1 MKNSKGFNKG
11 FNLISVIVIICITS
25 IVSAVTAGIIVT
37 NNYNLSYSDLSSDK
51 DLSDFIKAYSNIVN
65 NYYEDVDKEKMLD
78 SALNAMLNY
87 LGDNYTTYLTEDQR
101 KSLEESL
108 QGTYKGIGIE
118 IDKDRIITKVIK
130 NGPAEEAGLQ
140 VGDKFISVDGTNLNE
155 TDGTAVGVLIRS
167 TDKKAV
173 DVVIERNGE
182 ELTFN
187 VKIGTIEEPAI
198 TYEIKDNNIGYI
210 QISKFSRP
218 LTSQMESALKDLEAN
233 GMSKLIIDLRN
244 NSGGYLDSAETTA
257 SLFLKKGKLIYSLE
271 DKNSKEDYYDQT
283 ETSRNYPIVVLINNN
298 SASSAEILAAALKDS
313 YGAVLV
319 GQTSYGKGKVQQTY
333 DMEDGSM
340 AKFTSARWLR
350 PNGDCIDK
358 KGINPDFEVAQ
369 TTQTDENGQEVT
381 IDTQLAKALEVIG
394 AM

>member
-1 MKNSKGFNKG
+1 MKNSKG
-11 FNLISVIVIICITS
+11 FNLISVIIIICITS
-25 IVSAVTAGIIVT
+25 VVSAVTAGIIVT
-37 NNYNLSYSDLSSDK
+37 NNYNLSYSDLSNDK
-51 DLSDFIKAYSNIVN
+51 ELTDFIKAYSNIVN

-87 LGDNYTTYLTEDQR
+87 LGDNYTTYLTDEQR
-101 KSLEESL
+101 KALEESL
-108 QGTYKGIGIE
+108 QGTYQGIGVE
-118 IDKDRIITKVIK
+118 INKDRVITKVTK
-130 NGPAEEAGLQ
+130 NGPAEAAGLQ
-140 VGDKFISVDGTNLNE
+140 AGDKFMSIDGTKLND
-155 TDGTAVGVLIRS
+155 TDGNSVGLLIRG

-173 DVVIERNGE
+173 DIVVDRNGE

-198 TYEIKDNNIGYI
+198 VYGMQENNIGYI

-218 LTSQMESALKDLEAN
+218 LTSQMENALKELEAN
-233 GMSKLIIDLRN
+233 GMEKLIIDLRN
-244 NSGGYLDSAETTA
+244 NTGGYLDSAETTA

-283 ETSRNYPIVVLINNN
+283 ETSRDYPIVVLINNN

-333 DMEDGSM
+333 DMKDGSM

-350 PNGDCIDK
+350 PTGDCIDK
-358 KGINPDFEVAQ
+358 KGIKPDFEVAQ
-369 TTQTDENGQEVT
+369 TTQTNENGEEII
-381 IDTQLAKALEVIG
+381 IDTQLVKALEVIG

>member
-1 MKNSKGFNKG
+1 MKNSKG
-11 FNLISVIVIICITS
+11 FNLISVIIIICITS
-25 IVSAVTAGIIVT
+25 VVSAVTAGIIVT
-37 NNYNLSYSDLSSDK
+37 NNYNLSYSDLSNDK
-51 DLSDFIKAYSNIVN
+51 ELTDFIKAYSNIVN

-87 LGDNYTTYLTEDQR
+87 LGDNYTTYLTDEQR
-101 KSLEESL
+101 KALEESL
-108 QGTYKGIGIE
+108 QGTYQGIGVE
-118 IDKDRIITKVIK
+118 INKDRVITKVTK
-130 NGPAEEAGLQ
+130 NGPAEAAGLQ
-140 VGDKFISVDGTNLNE
+140 AGDKFMSIDGTKLND
-155 TDGTAVGVLIRS
+155 TDGNAVGLLIRG

-173 DVVIERNGE
+173 DIVVDRNGE

-198 TYEIKDNNIGYI
+198 VYGMQENNIGYI

-218 LTSQMESALKDLEAN
+218 LTSQMENALKELEAN
-233 GMSKLIIDLRN
+233 GMEKLIIDLRN
-244 NSGGYLDSAETTA
+244 NTGGYLDSAETTA

-271 DKNSKEDYYDQT
+271 DKKSKEDYYDQT
-283 ETSRNYPIVVLINNN
+283 ETSKDYPIVVLINNN

-350 PNGDCIDK
+350 PTGDCIDK
-358 KGINPDFEVAQ
+358 KGIKPDFEVAQ
-369 TTQTDENGQEVT
+369 TTQTNENGEEII
-381 IDTQLAKALEVIG
+381 IDTQLVKALEVIG

>member
-1 MKNSKGFNKG
+1 MKNSKG
-11 FNLISVIVIICITS
+11 FNLISVIIIICITS
-25 IVSAVTAGIIVT
+25 VVSAVTAGIIVT
-37 NNYNLSYSDLSSDK
+37 NNYNLSYSDLSNDK
-51 DLSDFIKAYSNIVN
+51 ELTDFIKAYSNIVN

-87 LGDNYTTYLTEDQR
+87 LGDNYTTYLTDEQR
-101 KSLEESL
+101 KALEESL
-108 QGTYKGIGIE
+108 QGTYQGIGVE
-118 IDKDRIITKVIK
+118 INKDRVITKVTK
-130 NGPAEEAGLQ
+130 NGPAEAAGLQ
-140 VGDKFISVDGTNLNE
+140 AGDKFMSIDGTKLND
-155 TDGTAVGVLIRS
+155 TDGNAVGLLIRG

-173 DVVIERNGE
+173 DIVVDRNGE

-198 TYEIKDNNIGYI
+198 VYGMQENNIGYI

-218 LTSQMESALKDLEAN
+218 LTSQMENALKELEAN
-233 GMSKLIIDLRN
+233 GMEKLIIDLRN
-244 NSGGYLDSAETTA
+244 NTGGYLDSAETTA

-283 ETSRNYPIVVLINNN
+283 ETSRDYPIVVLINNN

-350 PNGDCIDK
+350 PTGDCIDK
-358 KGINPDFEVAQ
+358 KGIKPDFEVAQ
-369 TTQTDENGQEVT
+369 TTQTDENGEEII
-381 IDTQLAKALEVIG
+381 IDTQLVKALEVIG

>member
-1 MKNSKGFNKG
+1 MKNSKG
-11 FNLISVIVIICITS
+11 FNLISVIIIICVTS
-25 IVSAVTAGIIVT
+25 VVSAVTAGIIVT
-37 NNYNLSYSDLSSDK
+37 NNYNLSYSDLSNDK
-51 DLSDFIKAYSNIVN
+51 ELTDFIKAYSNIVN
-65 NYYEDVDKEKMLD
+65 NYYENVDKEKMLD

-87 LGDNYTTYLTEDQR
+87 LGDNYTTYLTDEQR
-101 KSLEESL
+101 KALEESL
-108 QGTYKGIGIE
+108 QGTYQGIGVE
-118 IDKDRIITKVIK
+118 INKDRVITKVTK
-130 NGPAEEAGLQ
+130 NGPAEAAGLQ
-140 VGDKFISVDGTNLNE
+140 AGDKFMSIDGTKLND
-155 TDGTAVGVLIRS
+155 TDGNAVGLLIRG

-173 DVVIERNGE
+173 DIVVDRNGE

-198 TYEIKDNNIGYI
+198 VYGMQENNIGYI

-218 LTSQMESALKDLEAN
+218 LTSQMENALKELEAN
-233 GMSKLIIDLRN
+233 GMEKLIIDLRN
-244 NSGGYLDSAETTA
+244 NTGGYLDSAETTA

-271 DKNSKEDYYDQT
+271 DKKSKEDYYDQT
-283 ETSRNYPIVVLINNN
+283 ETSRDYPIVVLINNN

-350 PNGDCIDK
+350 PTGDCIDK
-358 KGINPDFEVAQ
+358 KGIKPDFEMAQ
-369 TTQTDENGQEVT
+369 TTQTNENGEEII
-381 IDTQLAKALEVIG
+381 IDTQLIKALEVIG

>member
-1 MKNSKGFNKG
+1 MKNSKG
-11 FNLISVIVIICITS
+11 FNLISVIIIICITS
-25 IVSAVTAGIIVT
+25 VVSAVTAGIIVT
-37 NNYNLSYSDLSSDK
+37 NNYNLSYSDLSNDK
-51 DLSDFIKAYSNIVN
+51 ELTDFIKAYSNIVN
-65 NYYEDVDKEKMLD
+65 NYYEDVDREKMLD

-87 LGDNYTTYLTEDQR
+87 LGDNYTTYLTDEQR
-101 KSLEESL
+101 KALEESL
-108 QGTYKGIGIE
+108 QGTYQGIGVE
-118 IDKDRIITKVIK
+118 INKDRVITKVTK
-130 NGPAEEAGLQ
+130 NGPAEAAGLQ
-140 VGDKFISVDGTNLNE
+140 AGDKFMSIDGTKLND
-155 TDGTAVGVLIRS
+155 TDGNAVGLLIRG

-173 DVVIERNGE
+173 DIVVDRNGE

-198 TYEIKDNNIGYI
+198 VYGMQENNIGYI

-218 LTSQMESALKDLEAN
+218 LTSQMENALKELEAN
-233 GMSKLIIDLRN
+233 GMEKLIIDLRN
-244 NSGGYLDSAETTA
+244 NTGGYLDSAETTA

-283 ETSRNYPIVVLINNN
+283 ETSRDYPIVVLINNN

-333 DMEDGSM
+333 DMKDGSM

-350 PNGDCIDK
+350 PTGDCIDK
-358 KGINPDFEVAQ
+358 KGIKPDFEVAQ
-369 TTQTDENGQEVT
+369 TTQTNENGEEII
-381 IDTQLAKALEVIG
+381 IDTQLVKALEVIG

>member
-1 MKNSKGFNKG
+1 MKNSKG
-11 FNLISVIVIICITS
+11 FNLISVIIIICITS
-25 IVSAVTAGIIVT
+25 VVSAVTAGIIVT
-37 NNYNLSYSDLSSDK
+37 NNYNLSYSDLSNDK
-51 DLSDFIKAYSNIVN
+51 ELTDFIKAYSNIVN

-87 LGDNYTTYLTEDQR
+87 LGDNYTTYLTDEQR
-101 KSLEESL
+101 KALEESL
-108 QGTYKGIGIE
+108 QGTYQGIGVE
-118 IDKDRIITKVIK
+118 INKDRVITKVTK
-130 NGPAEEAGLQ
+130 NGPAEAAGLQ
-140 VGDKFISVDGTNLNE
+140 AGDKFMSIDGTKLND
-155 TDGTAVGVLIRS
+155 TDGNAVGLLIRG
-167 TDKKAV
+167 TDKKVV
-173 DVVIERNGE
+173 DIVVDRNGE

-198 TYEIKDNNIGYI
+198 VYGMQENNIGYI

-218 LTSQMESALKDLEAN
+218 LTSQMENALKELEAN
-233 GMSKLIIDLRN
+233 GMEKLIIDLRN
-244 NSGGYLDSAETTA
+244 NTGGYLDSAETTA

-283 ETSRNYPIVVLINNN
+283 ETSRDYPIVVLINNN

-333 DMEDGSM
+333 DMKDGSM

-350 PNGDCIDK
+350 PTGDCIDK
-358 KGINPDFEVAQ
+358 KGIKPDFEVAQ
-369 TTQTDENGQEVT
+369 TTQTNENGEEII
-381 IDTQLAKALEVIG
+381 IDTQLVKALEVIG

>member
-1 MKNSKGFNKG
+1 MKNSKG
-11 FNLISVIVIICITS
+11 FNLISVIIIICITS
-25 IVSAVTAGIIVT
+25 VVSAVTAGIIVT
-37 NNYNLSYSDLSSDK
+37 NNYNLSYSDLSNDK
-51 DLSDFIKAYSNIVN
+51 ELTDFIKAYSNIVN

-87 LGDNYTTYLTEDQR
+87 LGDNYTTYLTDEQR
-101 KSLEESL
+101 KALEESL
-108 QGTYKGIGIE
+108 QGTYQGIGVE
-118 IDKDRIITKVIK
+118 INKDRVITKVTK
-130 NGPAEEAGLQ
+130 NGPAEAAGLQ
-140 VGDKFISVDGTNLNE
+140 AGDKFISIDGTKLND
-155 TDGTAVGVLIRS
+155 TDGNAVGLLIRG

-173 DVVIERNGE
+173 DIVVDRNGE

-198 TYEIKDNNIGYI
+198 VYGMQENNIGYI

-218 LTSQMESALKDLEAN
+218 LTSQMENALKELEAN
-233 GMSKLIIDLRN
+233 GMEKLIIDLRN
-244 NSGGYLDSAETTA
+244 NTGGYLDSAETTA

-283 ETSRNYPIVVLINNN
+283 ETSRDYPIVVLINNN

-333 DMEDGSM
+333 DMKDGSM

-350 PNGDCIDK
+350 PTGDCIDK
-358 KGINPDFEVAQ
+358 KGIKPDFEVAQ
-369 TTQTDENGQEVT
+369 TTQTNENGEEII
-381 IDTQLAKALEVIG
+381 IDTQLVKALEVIG

>member
-1 MKNSKGFNKG
+1 MKNSKG
-11 FNLISVIVIICITS
+11 FNLISVIIIICITS
-25 IVSAVTAGIIVT
+25 VVSAVTAGIIVT
-37 NNYNLSYSDLSSDK
+37 NNYNLSYSDLSNDK
-51 DLSDFIKAYSNIVN
+51 ELTDFIKAYSNIVN

-87 LGDNYTTYLTEDQR
+87 LGDNYTTYLTDEQR
-101 KSLEESL
+101 KALEESL
-108 QGTYKGIGIE
+108 QGTYQGIGVE
-118 IDKDRIITKVIK
+118 INKDRVITKVTK
-130 NGPAEEAGLQ
+130 NGPAEAAGLQ
-140 VGDKFISVDGTNLNE
+140 AGDKFMSIDGTKLND
-155 TDGTAVGVLIRS
+155 TDGNAVGLLIRG
-167 TDKKAV
+167 TDKKTV
-173 DVVIERNGE
+173 DIVVDRNGE

-198 TYEIKDNNIGYI
+198 VYGMQENNIGYI

-218 LTSQMESALKDLEAN
+218 LTSQMENALKELEAN
-233 GMSKLIIDLRN
+233 GMEKLIIDLRN
-244 NSGGYLDSAETTA
+244 NTGGYLDSAETTA

-283 ETSRNYPIVVLINNN
+283 ETSRDYPIVVLINNN

-333 DMEDGSM
+333 DMKDGSM

-350 PNGDCIDK
+350 PTGDCIDK
-358 KGINPDFEVAQ
+358 KGIKPDFEVAQ
-369 TTQTDENGQEVT
+369 TTQTNENGEEII
-381 IDTQLAKALEVIG
+381 IDTQLVKALEVIG

>member
-1 MKNSKGFNKG
+1 MKNSKG
-11 FNLISVIVIICITS
+11 FNLISVIIIICITS
-25 IVSAVTAGIIVT
+25 VVSAVTAGIIVT
-37 NNYNLSYSDLSSDK
+37 NNYNLSYSDLSNDK
-51 DLSDFIKAYSNIVN
+51 ELTDFIKAYSNIVN

-87 LGDNYTTYLTEDQR
+87 LGDNYTTYLTDEQR
-101 KSLEESL
+101 KALEESL
-108 QGTYKGIGIE
+108 QGTYQGIGVE
-118 IDKDRIITKVIK
+118 INKDRVITKVTK
-130 NGPAEEAGLQ
+130 NGPAEAAGLQ
-140 VGDKFISVDGTNLNE
+140 AGDKFMSIDGTKLND
-155 TDGTAVGVLIRS
+155 TDGNAVGLLIRG

-173 DVVIERNGE
+173 DIVVDRNGE

-198 TYEIKDNNIGYI
+198 VYGMQENNIGYI

-218 LTSQMESALKDLEAN
+218 LTSQMENALKELEAN
-233 GMSKLIIDLRN
+233 GMEKLIIDLRN
-244 NSGGYLDSAETTA
+244 NTGGYLDSAETTA

-283 ETSRNYPIVVLINNN
+283 ETSRDYLIVVLINNN

-333 DMEDGSM
+333 DMKDGSM

-350 PNGDCIDK
+350 PTGDCIDK
-358 KGINPDFEVAQ
+358 KGIKPDFEVAQ
-369 TTQTDENGQEVT
+369 TTQTNENGEEII
-381 IDTQLAKALEVIG
+381 IDTQLVKALEVIG

>member
-1 MKNSKGFNKG
+1 MKNSKG
-11 FNLISVIVIICITS
+11 FNLISVIIIICITS
-25 IVSAVTAGIIVT
+25 VVSAVTAGIIVT
-37 NNYNLSYSDLSSDK
+37 NNYNLSYSDLSNDK
-51 DLSDFIKAYSNIVN
+51 ELTDFIKAYSNIVN

-87 LGDNYTTYLTEDQR
+87 LGDNYTTYLTDEQR
-101 KSLEESL
+101 KALEESL
-108 QGTYKGIGIE
+108 QGTYQGIGVE
-118 IDKDRIITKVIK
+118 INKDRVITKVTK
-130 NGPAEEAGLQ
+130 NGPAEASGLQ
-140 VGDKFISVDGTNLNE
+140 TGDKFMSIDGTKLND
-155 TDGTAVGVLIRS
+155 TDGNAVGLLIRG

-173 DVVIERNGE
+173 DIVVDRNGE

-198 TYEIKDNNIGYI
+198 VYGMQENNIGYI

-218 LTSQMESALKDLEAN
+218 LTSQMENALKELEAN
-233 GMSKLIIDLRN
+233 GMEKLIIDLRN
-244 NSGGYLDSAETTA
+244 NTGGYLDSAETTA

-271 DKNSKEDYYDQT
+271 DKKSKEDYYDQT
-283 ETSRNYPIVVLINNN
+283 ETSKDYPIVVLINNN

-350 PNGDCIDK
+350 PTGDCIDK
-358 KGINPDFEVAQ
+358 KGIKPDFEVAQ
-369 TTQTDENGQEVT
+369 TTQTNENGEEII
-381 IDTQLAKALEVIG
+381 IDTQLVKALEVIG

>member
-1 MKNSKGFNKG
+1 MKNSKG
-11 FNLISVIVIICITS
+11 FNLISVIIIICITS
-25 IVSAVTAGIIVT
+25 VVSAVTAGIIVT
-37 NNYNLSYSDLSSDK
+37 NNYNLSYSDLSNNK
-51 DLSDFIKAYSNIVN
+51 ELTDFIKAYSNIVN

-87 LGDNYTTYLTEDQR
+87 LGDNYTTYLTDEQR
-101 KSLEESL
+101 KALEESL
-108 QGTYKGIGIE
+108 QGTYQGIGVE
-118 IDKDRIITKVIK
+118 INKDRVITKVTK
-130 NGPAEEAGLQ
+130 NGPAEAAGLQ
-140 VGDKFISVDGTNLNE
+140 AGDKFMSIDGTKLND
-155 TDGTAVGVLIRS
+155 TDGNAVGLLIRG

-173 DVVIERNGE
+173 DIVVDRNGE

-198 TYEIKDNNIGYI
+198 VYGMQENNIGYI

-218 LTSQMESALKDLEAN
+218 LTSQMENALKELEAN
-233 GMSKLIIDLRN
+233 GMEKLIIDLRN
-244 NSGGYLDSAETTA
+244 NTGGYLDSAETTA

-283 ETSRNYPIVVLINNN
+283 ETSRDYPIVVLINNN

-333 DMEDGSM
+333 DMKDGSM

-350 PNGDCIDK
+350 PTGDCIDK
-358 KGINPDFEVAQ
+358 KGIKPDFEVAQ
-369 TTQTDENGQEVT
+369 TTQTDENGEEII
-381 IDTQLAKALEVIG
+381 IDTQLVKALEVIG

>member
-1 MKNSKGFNKG
+1 MKNSKG
-11 FNLISVIVIICITS
+11 FNLISVIIIICITS
-25 IVSAVTAGIIVT
+25 VVSAITAGIIVT
-37 NNYNLSYSDLSSDK
+37 NNYNLSYSDLSNDK
-51 DLSDFIKAYSNIVN
+51 ELSDFIKAYSNIVN

-87 LGDNYTTYLTEDQR
+87 LGDNYTTYLTDEQR
-101 KSLEESL
+101 KALEESL
-108 QGTYKGIGIE
+108 QGTYQGIGVE
-118 IDKDRIITKVIK
+118 INKDRVITKVTK
-130 NGPAEEAGLQ
+130 NGPAEAAGLQ
-140 VGDKFISVDGTNLNE
+140 AGDKFMSIDGTKLND
-155 TDGTAVGVLIRS
+155 TDGNAVGLLIRG
-167 TDKKAV
+167 TDKKVV
-173 DVVIERNGE
+173 DIVVDRNGE

-198 TYEIKDNNIGYI
+198 VYGMQENNIGYI

-218 LTSQMESALKDLEAN
+218 LTSQMENALKELEAN
-233 GMSKLIIDLRN
+233 GMEKLIIDLRN
-244 NSGGYLDSAETTA
+244 NTGGYLDSAETTA

-283 ETSRNYPIVVLINNN
+283 ETSRDYPIVVLINNN

-333 DMEDGSM
+333 DMKDGSM

-350 PNGDCIDK
+350 PTGDCIDK
-358 KGINPDFEVAQ
+358 KGIKPDFEVAQ
-369 TTQTDENGQEVT
+369 TTQTNENGEEII
-381 IDTQLAKALEVIG
+381 IDTQLVKALEVIG

>member
-1 MKNSKGFNKG
+1 MKNSKG
-11 FNLISVIVIICITS
+11 FNLISVIIIICITS
-25 IVSAVTAGIIVT
+25 VVSAVTAGIIVT
-37 NNYNLSYSDLSSDK
+37 NNYNLSYSDLSNDK
-51 DLSDFIKAYSNIVN
+51 ELSDFIKAYSNIVN
-65 NYYEDVDKEKMLD
+65 NYYENVDKEKMLD

-87 LGDNYTTYLTEDQR
+87 LGDNYTTYLTDEQR
-101 KSLEESL
+101 KALEESL
-108 QGTYKGIGIE
+108 QGTYQGIGVE
-118 IDKDRIITKVIK
+118 INKDRVITKVTK
-130 NGPAEEAGLQ
+130 NGPAEAAGLQ
-140 VGDKFISVDGTNLNE
+140 AGDKFMSIDGTKLND
-155 TDGTAVGVLIRS
+155 TDGNAVGLLIRG
-167 TDKKAV
+167 TNKKAV
-173 DVVIERNGE
+173 DIIVDRNGE

-198 TYEIKDNNIGYI
+198 AYGMQENNIGYI

-218 LTSQMESALKDLEAN
+218 LTSQMENALKELEAN
-233 GMSKLIIDLRN
+233 GMEKLIIDLRN
-244 NSGGYLDSAETTA
+244 NTGGYLDSAETTA

-271 DKNSKEDYYDQT
+271 DKKSKEDYYDQT
-283 ETSRNYPIVVLINNN
+283 ETSRDYPIVVLINNN

-350 PNGDCIDK
+350 PTGDCIDK
-358 KGINPDFEVAQ
+358 KGIKPDFEVPQ
-369 TTQTDENGQEVT
+369 TTQTNENGEEII
-381 IDTQLAKALEVIG
+381 IDTQLVKALEVIG

>member
-1 MKNSKGFNKG
+1 MKNSKG
-11 FNLISVIVIICITS
+11 FNLISVIIIICITS
-25 IVSAVTAGIIVT
+25 VVSAVTAGIIVT
-37 NNYNLSYSDLSSDK
+37 NNYNLSYSDLSNDK
-51 DLSDFIKAYSNIVN
+51 ELTDFIKAYSNIVN

-87 LGDNYTTYLTEDQR
+87 LGDNYTTYLTDEQR
-101 KSLEESL
+101 KALEESL
-108 QGTYKGIGIE
+108 QGTYQGIGVE
-118 IDKDRIITKVIK
+118 INKDRVITKVTK
-130 NGPAEEAGLQ
+130 NGPAEAAGLQ
-140 VGDKFISVDGTNLNE
+140 AGDKFMSIDGTKLND
-155 TDGTAVGVLIRS
+155 TDGNAVGLLIRG

-173 DVVIERNGE
+173 DIVVDRNGE

-198 TYEIKDNNIGYI
+198 VYGMQENNTGYI

-218 LTSQMESALKDLEAN
+218 LTSQMENALKELEAN
-233 GMSKLIIDLRN
+233 GMEKLIIDLRN
-244 NSGGYLDSAETTA
+244 NTGGYLDSAETTA

-283 ETSRNYPIVVLINNN
+283 ETSRDYPIVVLINNN

-333 DMEDGSM
+333 DMKDGSM

-350 PNGDCIDK
+350 PTGDCIDK
-358 KGINPDFEVAQ
+358 KGIKPDFEVAQ
-369 TTQTDENGQEVT
+369 TTQTDENGEEII
-381 IDTQLAKALEVIG
+381 IDTQLVKALEVIG

>member
-1 MKNSKGFNKG
+1 MKNSKG
-11 FNLISVIVIICITS
+11 FNLISVIIIICITS
-25 IVSAVTAGIIVT
+25 VVSAVTAGIIVT
-37 NNYNLSYSDLSSDK
+37 NNYNLSYSDLSNDK
-51 DLSDFIKAYSNIVN
+51 ELSDFIKAYSNIVN
-65 NYYEDVDKEKMLD
+65 NYYENVDKEKMLD

-87 LGDNYTTYLTEDQR
+87 LGDNYTTYLTDEQR
-101 KSLEESL
+101 KALEESL
-108 QGTYKGIGIE
+108 QGTYQGIGVE
-118 IDKDRIITKVIK
+118 INKDRVITKVTK
-130 NGPAEEAGLQ
+130 NGPAEAAGLQ
-140 VGDKFISVDGTNLNE
+140 AGDKFLSIDGTKLND
-155 TDGTAVGVLIRS
+155 TDGNAVGLLIRG
-167 TDKKAV
+167 TNKKAV
-173 DVVIERNGE
+173 DIIVDRNGE

-198 TYEIKDNNIGYI
+198 AYGMQENNIGYI

-218 LTSQMESALKDLEAN
+218 LTSQMENALKELEAN
-233 GMSKLIIDLRN
+233 GMEKLIIDLRN
-244 NSGGYLDSAETTA
+244 NTGGYLDSAETTA

-271 DKNSKEDYYDQT
+271 DKKSKEDYYDQT
-283 ETSRNYPIVVLINNN
+283 ETSRDYPIVVLINNN

-350 PNGDCIDK
+350 PTGDCIDK
-358 KGINPDFEVAQ
+358 KGIKPDFEVPQ
-369 TTQTDENGQEVT
+369 TTQTNENGEEII
-381 IDTQLAKALEVIG
+381 IDTQLVKALEVIG

>member
-1 MKNSKGFNKG
+1 MKNSKG
-11 FNLISVIVIICITS
+11 FNLISVIIIICITS
-25 IVSAVTAGIIVT
+25 VVSAMTAGIIVT
-37 NNYNLSYSDLSSDK
+37 NNYNLSYSDLSNDK
-51 DLSDFIKAYSNIVN
+51 ELADFVKAYSNIVN

-87 LGDNYTTYLTEDQR
+87 LGDNYTTYLTDEQR
-101 KSLEESL
+101 KALEESL
-108 QGTYKGIGIE
+108 QGTYQGIGVE
-118 IDKDRIITKVIK
+118 IDKDRVITKVTK
-130 NGPAEEAGLQ
+130 NGPAEVAGLQ
-140 VGDKFISVDGTNLNE
+140 VGDKFMSIDGTKLND
-155 TDGTAVGVLIRS
+155 TDGNAVGLLIS
-167 TDKKAV
+167 GSDKEAV
-173 DVVIERNGE
+173 DIVVDRNGE

-198 TYEIKDNNIGYI
+198 GYEMKENNIGYI

-218 LTSQMESALKDLEAN
+218 LTSQMENALKELEAN
-233 GMSKLIIDLRN
+233 GMEKLVIDLRN
-244 NSGGYLDSAETTA
+244 NTGGYLDSAETTA

-271 DKNSKEDYYDQT
+271 DKKSKEDYYDQT
-283 ETSRNYPIVVLINNN
+283 ETSRDYPIVVLINNN

-350 PNGDCIDK
+350 PTGDCIDK
-358 KGINPDFEVAQ
+358 KGIKPDFEVAQ
-369 TTQTDENGQEVT
+369 TTQTDENGEEIIV
-381 IDTQLAKALEVIG
+381 DTQLVKALEVIG

>member
-1 MKNSKGFNKG
+1 MKNSKG
-11 FNLISVIVIICITS
+11 FNLISVIIIICITS
-25 IVSAVTAGIIVT
+25 VVSAVTAGIIVT
-37 NNYNLSYSDLSSDK
+37 NNYNLSYSDLSNDK
-51 DLSDFIKAYSNIVN
+51 ELTDFIKAYSNIVN

-87 LGDNYTTYLTEDQR
+87 LGDNYTTYLTDEQR
-101 KSLEESL
+101 KALEESL
-108 QGTYKGIGIE
+108 QGTYQGIGVE
-118 IDKDRIITKVIK
+118 INKDRVITKVTK
-130 NGPAEEAGLQ
+130 NGPAEAAGLQ
-140 VGDKFISVDGTNLNE
+140 AGDKFMSIDGTKLND
-155 TDGTAVGVLIRS
+155 TDGNAVGLLIRG

-173 DVVIERNGE
+173 DIVVDRNGE

-198 TYEIKDNNIGYI
+198 VYGMQENNIGYI

-218 LTSQMESALKDLEAN
+218 LTSQMENALKELEAN
-233 GMSKLIIDLRN
+233 GMEKLIIDLRN
-244 NSGGYLDSAETTA
+244 NTGGYLDSAETTA

-271 DKNSKEDYYDQT
+271 DKKSKEDYYDQT
-283 ETSRNYPIVVLINNN
+283 ESSRDYPIVVLINNN

-350 PNGDCIDK
+350 PTGDCIDK
-358 KGINPDFEVAQ
+358 KGIKPDFEVAQ
-369 TTQTDENGQEVT
+369 TTQTNENGEEII
-381 IDTQLAKALEVIG
+381 IDTQLVKALEVIG

>member
-1 MKNSKGFNKG
+1 MKNSKG
-11 FNLISVIVIICITS
+11 FNLISVIIIICITS
-25 IVSAVTAGIIVT
+25 VVSAVTAGIIVT
-37 NNYNLSYSDLSSDK
+37 NNYNLSYSDLSNDK
-51 DLSDFIKAYSNIVN
+51 ELTDFIKAYSNIVN

-87 LGDNYTTYLTEDQR
+87 LGDNYTTYLTDEQR
-101 KSLEESL
+101 KALEESL
-108 QGTYKGIGIE
+108 QGTYQGIGVE
-118 IDKDRIITKVIK
+118 INKDRVITKVTK
-130 NGPAEEAGLQ
+130 NGPAEAAGLQ
-140 VGDKFISVDGTNLNE
+140 AGDKFLSIDGTKLND
-155 TDGTAVGVLIRS
+155 TDGNAVGLLIRG
-167 TDKKAV
+167 TNKKAV
-173 DVVIERNGE
+173 DIIVDRNGE

-198 TYEIKDNNIGYI
+198 GYEMKENNIGYI

-218 LTSQMESALKDLEAN
+218 LTSQMENALKELEAN
-233 GMSKLIIDLRN
+233 GMEKLIIDLRN
-244 NSGGYLDSAETTA
+244 NTGGYLDSAETTA

-271 DKNSKEDYYDQT
+271 DKKSKEDYYDQT
-283 ETSRNYPIVVLINNN
+283 ETSRDYPIVVLINNN

-350 PNGDCIDK
+350 PTGDCIDK
-358 KGINPDFEVAQ
+358 KGIKPDFEVSQ
-369 TTQTDENGQEVT
+369 TTQTNENGEEII
-381 IDTQLAKALEVIG
+381 IDTQLVKALEVIG

>member
-1 MKNSKGFNKG
+1 MKNSKG
-11 FNLISVIVIICITS
+11 FNLISVIIIICITS
-25 IVSAVTAGIIVT
+25 VVSAVTAGIIVT
-37 NNYNLSYSDLSSDK
+37 NNYNLSYSDLSNDK
-51 DLSDFIKAYSNIVN
+51 ELTDFIKAYSNIVN
-65 NYYEDVDKEKMLD
+65 NYYENVDKEKMLD

-87 LGDNYTTYLTEDQR
+87 LGDNYTTYLTDEQR
-101 KSLEESL
+101 KALEESL
-108 QGTYKGIGIE
+108 QGTYQGIGVE
-118 IDKDRIITKVIK
+118 INKDRVITKVTK
-130 NGPAEEAGLQ
+130 NGPAEAAGLQ
-140 VGDKFISVDGTNLNE
+140 AGDKFMSIDGTKLND
-155 TDGTAVGVLIRS
+155 TDGNAVGLLIRG

-173 DVVIERNGE
+173 DIVVDRNGE

-198 TYEIKDNNIGYI
+198 GYKMKENNIGYI

-218 LTSQMESALKDLEAN
+218 LTSQMENALKELEAN
-233 GMSKLIIDLRN
+233 GMEKLIIDLRN
-244 NSGGYLDSAETTA
+244 NTGGYLDSAETTA

-271 DKNSKEDYYDQT
+271 DKKSKEDYYDQT
-283 ETSRNYPIVVLINNN
+283 ESSRDYPIVVLINNN

-350 PNGDCIDK
+350 PTGDCIDK
-358 KGINPDFEVAQ
+358 KGIKPDFEVAQ
-369 TTQTDENGQEVT
+369 TTQTNENGEEII
-381 IDTQLAKALEVIG
+381 IDTQLVKALEVIR

>member
-1 MKNSKGFNKG
+1 MKNSKG
-11 FNLISVIVIICITS
+11 FNLISVIIIICITS
-25 IVSAVTAGIIVT
+25 VVSAVTAGIIVT
-37 NNYNLSYSDLSSDK
+37 NNYNLSYSDLSNDK
-51 DLSDFIKAYSNIVN
+51 ELTDFIKAYSNIVN
-65 NYYEDVDKEKMLD
+65 NYYENVDKEKMLD

-87 LGDNYTTYLTEDQR
+87 LGDNYTTYLTDEQR
-101 KSLEESL
+101 KALEESL
-108 QGTYKGIGIE
+108 QGTYQGIGVE
-118 IDKDRIITKVIK
+118 INKDRVITKVTK
-130 NGPAEEAGLQ
+130 NGPAEAAGLQ
-140 VGDKFISVDGTNLNE
+140 AGDKFMSIDGTKLND
-155 TDGTAVGVLIRS
+155 TDGNAVGLLIRG

-173 DVVIERNGE
+173 DIIVNRNGE

-198 TYEIKDNNIGYI
+198 GYEMKENNIGYI

-218 LTSQMESALKDLEAN
+218 LTSQMENALKELEAN
-233 GMSKLIIDLRN
+233 GMEKLIIDLRN
-244 NSGGYLDSAETTA
+244 NTGGYLDSAETTA

-271 DKNSKEDYYDQT
+271 DKKSKEDYYDQT
-283 ETSRNYPIVVLINNN
+283 ETSRDYPIVVLINNN

-350 PNGDCIDK
+350 PTGDCIDK
-358 KGINPDFEVAQ
+358 KGIKPDFEVAQ
-369 TTQTDENGQEVT
+369 TTQTNENGEEII
-381 IDTQLAKALEVIG
+381 IDTQLVKALEVIG

>member
-1 MKNSKGFNKG
+1 MKNNKGFNKG

-87 LGDNYTTYLTEDQR
+87 LGDNYTTYLTKDQR

-155 TDGTAVGVLIRS
+155 TDGTAVGILIRS

-182 ELTFN
+182 KITIN

-198 TYEIKDNNIGYI
+198 TYEMKDNNIGYI

>member
-1 MKNSKGFNKG
+1 MKNNKG
-11 FNLISVIVIICITS
+11 FNLISVIIIICITS
-25 IVSAVTAGIIVT
+25 VVSAVTAGIIVT
-37 NNYNLSYSDLSSDK
+37 NNYNLSYSDLSNDK
-51 DLSDFIKAYSNIVN
+51 ELTDFIKAYSNIVN

-87 LGDNYTTYLTEDQR
+87 LGDNYTTYLTDEQR
-101 KSLEESL
+101 KALEESL
-108 QGTYKGIGIE
+108 QGTYQGIGVE
-118 IDKDRIITKVIK
+118 INKDRVITKVTK
-130 NGPAEEAGLQ
+130 NGPAEAAGLQ
-140 VGDKFISVDGTNLNE
+140 AGDKFMSIDGTKLND
-155 TDGTAVGVLIRS
+155 TDGNAVGLLIRG

-173 DVVIERNGE
+173 DIVVDRNGE

-198 TYEIKDNNIGYI
+198 VYGMQENNIGYI

-218 LTSQMESALKDLEAN
+218 LTSQMENALKELEVN
-233 GMSKLIIDLRN
+233 GMEKLIIDLRN
-244 NSGGYLDSAETTA
+244 NTGGYLDSAETTA

-283 ETSRNYPIVVLINNN
+283 ETSRDYPIVVLINNN

-333 DMEDGSM
+333 DMKDGSM

-350 PNGDCIDK
+350 PTGDCIDK
-358 KGINPDFEVAQ
+358 KGIKPDFEVAQ
-369 TTQTDENGQEVT
+369 TTQTNENGEEII
-381 IDTQLAKALEVIG
+381 IDTQLVKALEVIG

>member
-1 MKNSKGFNKG
+1 MKNSKG
-11 FNLISVIVIICITS
+11 FNLISVIIIICITS
-25 IVSAVTAGIIVT
+25 VVSAVTAGIIVT
-37 NNYNLSYSDLSSDK
+37 NNYNLSYSDLSNDK
-51 DLSDFIKAYSNIVN
+51 ELTDFIKAYSNIVN

-87 LGDNYTTYLTEDQR
+87 LGDNYTTYLTDEQR
-101 KSLEESL
+101 KALEESL
-108 QGTYKGIGIE
+108 QGTYQGIGVE
-118 IDKDRIITKVIK
+118 INKDRVITKVTK
-130 NGPAEEAGLQ
+130 NGPAEAAGLQ
-140 VGDKFISVDGTNLNE
+140 AGDKFMSIDGTKLND
-155 TDGTAVGVLIRS
+155 TDGNAVGLLIRG

-173 DVVIERNGE
+173 DIVVDRNGE

-198 TYEIKDNNIGYI
+198 VYGMQENNIGYI

-218 LTSQMESALKDLEAN
+218 LTSQMENALKELEAN
-233 GMSKLIIDLRN
+233 GMEKLIIDLRN
-244 NSGGYLDSAETTA
+244 NTGGYLDSAETTA

-283 ETSRNYPIVVLINNN
+283 ETSRDYPIVVLINNN

-333 DMEDGSM
+333 DMKDGSM

-350 PNGDCIDK
+350 PTGDCIDK
-358 KGINPDFEVAQ
+358 KGIKPDFEVAQ
-369 TTQTDENGQEVT
+369 TTQTDENGEEII
-381 IDTQLAKALEVIG
+381 IDTQLVKALEVIG

>member
-1 MKNSKGFNKG
+1 MKNSKG
-11 FNLISVIVIICITS
+11 FNLISVIIIICITS
-25 IVSAVTAGIIVT
+25 VVSAVTAGIIVT
-37 NNYNLSYSDLSSDK
+37 NNYNLSYSDLSNDK
-51 DLSDFIKAYSNIVN
+51 ELSDFIKAYSNIVN
-65 NYYEDVDKEKMLD
+65 NYYENVDKEKMLD

-87 LGDNYTTYLTEDQR
+87 LGDNYTTYLTDEQR
-101 KSLEESL
+101 KALEESL
-108 QGTYKGIGIE
+108 QGTYQGIGVE
-118 IDKDRIITKVIK
+118 INKDRVITKVTK
-130 NGPAEEAGLQ
+130 NSPAEAAGLQ
-140 VGDKFISVDGTNLNE
+140 AGDKFLSIDGTKLND
-155 TDGTAVGVLIRS
+155 TDGNAVGLLIRG
-167 TDKKAV
+167 TNKKAV
-173 DVVIERNGE
+173 DIIVDRNGE

-198 TYEIKDNNIGYI
+198 GYEMKENNIGYI

-218 LTSQMESALKDLEAN
+218 LTSQMENALKELEAN
-233 GMSKLIIDLRN
+233 GMEKLIIDLRN
-244 NSGGYLDSAETTA
+244 NTGGYLDSAETTA

-271 DKNSKEDYYDQT
+271 DKKSKEDYYDQT
-283 ETSRNYPIVVLINNN
+283 ETSRDYPIVVLINNN

-350 PNGDCIDK
+350 PTGDCIDK
-358 KGINPDFEVAQ
+358 KGIKPDFEVAQ
-369 TTQTDENGQEVT
+369 TTQTNENGEEII
-381 IDTQLAKALEVIG
+381 IDTQLVKALEVIG

>member
-1 MKNSKGFNKG
+1 MKNSKG
-11 FNLISVIVIICITS
+11 FNLISVIIIICITS
-25 IVSAVTAGIIVT
+25 VVSAVTAGIIVT
-37 NNYNLSYSDLSSDK
+37 NNYNLSYSDLSNDK
-51 DLSDFIKAYSNIVN
+51 ELTDFIKAYSNIVN

-87 LGDNYTTYLTEDQR
+87 LGDNYTTYLTDEQR
-101 KSLEESL
+101 KALEESL
-108 QGTYKGIGIE
+108 QGTYQGIGVE
-118 IDKDRIITKVIK
+118 INKDRVITKVTK
-130 NGPAEEAGLQ
+130 NGPAEAAGLQ
-140 VGDKFISVDGTNLNE
+140 AGDKFMSIDGTKLND
-155 TDGTAVGVLIRS
+155 TDGNAVGLLIRG

-173 DVVIERNGE
+173 DIVVDRNGE

-198 TYEIKDNNIGYI
+198 VYGMQENNIGYI

-218 LTSQMESALKDLEAN
+218 LTSQMETALKELEAN
-233 GMSKLIIDLRN
+233 GMEKLIIDLRN
-244 NSGGYLDSAETTA
+244 NTGGYLDSAETTA

-283 ETSRNYPIVVLINNN
+283 ETSRDYPIVVLINNN

-333 DMEDGSM
+333 DMKDGSM

-350 PNGDCIDK
+350 PTGDCIDK
-358 KGINPDFEVAQ
+358 KGIKPDFEVAQ
-369 TTQTDENGQEVT
+369 TTQTNENGEEII
-381 IDTQLAKALEVIG
+381 IDTQLVKALEVIG

>member
-1 MKNSKGFNKG
+1 MKNSKG
-11 FNLISVIVIICITS
+11 FNLISVIIIICITS
-25 IVSAVTAGIIVT
+25 VVSAVTAGIIVT
-37 NNYNLSYSDLSSDK
+37 NNYNLSYSDLSNDK
-51 DLSDFIKAYSNIVN
+51 ELTDFIKAYSNIVN

-87 LGDNYTTYLTEDQR
+87 LGDNYTTYLTDEQR
-101 KSLEESL
+101 KALEESL
-108 QGTYKGIGIE
+108 QGTYQGIGVE
-118 IDKDRIITKVIK
+118 INKDRVITKVTK
-130 NGPAEEAGLQ
+130 NGPAEAAGLQ
-140 VGDKFISVDGTNLNE
+140 AGDKFMSIDGTKLND
-155 TDGTAVGVLIRS
+155 TDGNAVGLLIRG
-167 TDKKAV
+167 TNKKAV
-173 DVVIERNGE
+173 DIIVDRNGE

-198 TYEIKDNNIGYI
+198 AYGMQENNIGYI

-218 LTSQMESALKDLEAN
+218 LTSQMETALKELEAN
-233 GMSKLIIDLRN
+233 GMEKLIIDLRN
-244 NSGGYLDSAETTA
+244 NTGGYLDSAETTA

-271 DKNSKEDYYDQT
+271 DKKSKEDYYDQT

-333 DMEDGSM
+333 DMQDGSM
-340 AKFTSARWLR
+340 AKFTSAKWLR
-350 PNGDCIDK
+350 PTGDCIDK
-358 KGINPDFEVAQ
+358 KGIKPDFEVEQ
-369 TTQTDENGQEVT
+369 TTQTNENGEEII
-381 IDTQLAKALEVIG
+381 IDTQLVKALEVIG

>member
-1 MKNSKGFNKG
+1 MKNSKG
-11 FNLISVIVIICITS
+11 FNLISVIIIICITS
-25 IVSAVTAGIIVT
+25 VVSAITAGIIVT
-37 NNYNLSYSDLSSDK
+37 NNYNLSYSDLSNDK
-51 DLSDFIKAYSNIVN
+51 ELTDFIKAYSNIVN

-87 LGDNYTTYLTEDQR
+87 LGDNYTTYLTDEQR
-101 KSLEESL
+101 KALEESL
-108 QGTYKGIGIE
+108 QGTYQGIGVE
-118 IDKDRIITKVIK
+118 INKDRVITKVTK
-130 NGPAEEAGLQ
+130 NGPAEAAGLQ
-140 VGDKFISVDGTNLNE
+140 AGDKFMSIDGTKLND
-155 TDGTAVGVLIRS
+155 TDGNAVGLLIRG

-173 DVVIERNGE
+173 DIVVDRNGE

-198 TYEIKDNNIGYI
+198 VYGMQENNIGYI

-218 LTSQMESALKDLEAN
+218 LTSQMENALKELEAN
-233 GMSKLIIDLRN
+233 GMEKLIIDLRN
-244 NSGGYLDSAETTA
+244 NTGGYLDSAETTA

-283 ETSRNYPIVVLINNN
+283 ETSRDYPIVVLINNN

-333 DMEDGSM
+333 DMKDGSM

-350 PNGDCIDK
+350 PTGDCIDK
-358 KGINPDFEVAQ
+358 KGIKPDFEVAQ
-369 TTQTDENGQEVT
+369 TTQTNENGEEII
-381 IDTQLAKALEVIG
+381 IDTQLVKALEVIG

>member
-1 MKNSKGFNKG
+1 MKNSKG
-11 FNLISVIVIICITS
+11 FNLISVIIIICITS
-25 IVSAVTAGIIVT
+25 VVSAITAGIIVT
-37 NNYNLSYSDLSSDK
+37 NNYNLSYSDLSNDK
-51 DLSDFIKAYSNIVN
+51 ELSDFIKAYSNIVN

-78 SALNAMLNY
+78 SALNAMLKY
-87 LGDNYTTYLTEDQR
+87 LGDNYTTYLTDEQR
-101 KSLEESL
+101 KALEESL
-108 QGTYKGIGIE
+108 QGTYQGIGVE
-118 IDKDRIITKVIK
+118 INKDRVITKVTK
-130 NGPAEEAGLQ
+130 NGPAEAAGLQ
-140 VGDKFISVDGTNLNE
+140 AGDKFMSIDGTKLND
-155 TDGTAVGVLIRS
+155 TDGNAVGLLIRG
-167 TDKKAV
+167 TNKKAV
-173 DVVIERNGE
+173 DIIVDRNGE

-198 TYEIKDNNIGYI
+198 AYGMQENNIGYI

-218 LTSQMESALKDLEAN
+218 LTSQMENALKELEAN
-233 GMSKLIIDLRN
+233 GMEKLIIDLRN
-244 NSGGYLDSAETTA
+244 NTGGYLDSAETTA

-271 DKNSKEDYYDQT
+271 DKKSKEDYYDQT
-283 ETSRNYPIVVLINNN
+283 ETSRDYPIVVLINNN

-350 PNGDCIDK
+350 PTGDCIDK
-358 KGINPDFEVAQ
+358 KGIKPDFEVAQ
-369 TTQTDENGQEVT
+369 TTQTNENGEEII
-381 IDTQLAKALEVIG
+381 IDTQLVKALEVIG